1 LSAGVETTAM
11 CSVDPIDIA
20 TPLDPQAEFFLIP
33 AGWKEISA
41 DIRLSRII
49 AISKNTAE
57 IRLTANVFFSEIRL
71 KSCT

>member
-1 LSAGVETTAM
+1 MSGGLYRPRADFVK
-11 CSVDPIDIA
+11 I
-20 TPLDPQAEFFLIP
+20 L

-57 IRLTANVFFSEIRL
+57 IRLTTNIFF
-71 KSCT
+71 